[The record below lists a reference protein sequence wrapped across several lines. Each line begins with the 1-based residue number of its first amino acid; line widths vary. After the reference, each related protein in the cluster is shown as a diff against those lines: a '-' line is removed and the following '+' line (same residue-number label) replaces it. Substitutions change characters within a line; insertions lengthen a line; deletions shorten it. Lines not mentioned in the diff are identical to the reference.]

1 MNKEEIIER
10 LRNDE
15 DYYGEFGQQYLS
27 NSNISTLLNNPLA
40 LGKPQ
45 PKIPAFLVG
54 GYFHT
59 AILEPEK
66 LKNFKVIDAS
76 NRNTKLY
83 KEMSGEDM
91 CILQSEVD
99 LVDKM
104 TDRILSNKVC
114 HDLIRGNCTYE
125 VPGIGEIENELW
137 KGKAD
142 ILNHDEKLIIDLKTT
157 ADLQGFKYSANK
169 YNYDSQAYIYQELF
183 GYEMIFMAIDKQT
196 HHIGI
201 FDCSS
206 TFIKR
211 GADKVA
217 KAVEQYQLFFQQEGF
232 DPKQFFTQ
240 TTL

>member
-1 MNKEEIIER
+1 MDKKEIIER

-27 NSNISTLLNNPLA
+27 NSNVSTLLNNPLA

-45 PKIPAFLVG
+45 KQIPAFLVG

-66 LKNFKVIDAS
+66 IKNFKVIDAS
-76 NRNTKLY
+76 NRNTKAY
-83 KEMSGEDM
+83 KEMSGGEM

-104 TDRILSNKVC
+104 TDKILSNTVC

-125 VPGIGEIENELW
+125 VPNIGEIENELW

-157 ADLQGFKYSANK
+157 ADIQGFKYSANK

-196 HHIGI
+196 HQIGI
-201 FDCSS
+201 FDCSPA
-206 TFIKR
+206 FIKR